1 MERKIDQEFFDRNKG
16 LFEDFAL
23 TDPDYPTGKT
33 FKFFLYL
40 KQDYPR
46 EICNSRG
53 LEFYVK

>member
-33 FKFFLYL
+33 FN
-40 KQDYPR
+40 YPR